1 MTWIRTIH
9 DGGVAKAVQ
18 TAMQAYPSEY
28 SAANRE
34 KRNVHERAQ
43 RDSIVTAH
51 SLIPDALAGIFS
63 GYGAMLHPDLPL
75 SRAQHEMIA
84 VVVSAINDCFY

>member
-1 MTWIRTIH
+1 MTWIRTNH
-9 DGGVAKAVQ
+9 DAAVAQAVQ
-18 TAMQAYPSEY
+18 AAMRAYPSEY
-28 SAANRE
+28 GAASRE

-43 RDSIVTAH
+43 RDSIVMAH

-75 SRAQHEMIA
+75 SRAQQEMIA
-84 VVVSAINDCFY
+84 VVVSVINDCFY